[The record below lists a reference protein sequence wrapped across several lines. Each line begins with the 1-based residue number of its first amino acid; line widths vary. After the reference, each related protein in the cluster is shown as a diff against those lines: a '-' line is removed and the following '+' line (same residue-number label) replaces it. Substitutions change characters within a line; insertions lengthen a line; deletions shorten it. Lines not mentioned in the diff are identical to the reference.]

1 MTSGGSRAERRRQ
14 RAERW
19 RRPPGSSS
27 NSSSSSL
34 RSPSGSRRRR
44 RGASGRR
51 TAAPAPP
58 PPRPLPQWRPSGS
71 AGPCPVQKRCWDS
84 RGICG
89 SRLPNFLGR
98 TVSVHALLFPKSLS
112 PPSSDPFP
120 LPPPCDPSPRGSE
133 MLSLGW
139 GTRRCPHLFRA
150 CVSMRHTPGH

>member
-14 RAERW
+14 RAEQR

-27 NSSSSSL
+27 SSSSL
-34 RSPSGSRRRR
+34 RKPSGSSRR
-44 RGASGRR
+44 RGASGWR

-58 PPRPLPQWRPSGS
+58 PPRPPPQWRPSGS

-98 TVSVHALLFPKSLS
+98 TVSVHALLFPKSPLVPHPVTLFPS
-112 PPSSDPFP
+112 P
-120 LPPPCDPSPRGSE
+120 LPCDPPPRGSE
-133 MLSLGW
+133 MLLLGW
-139 GTRRCPHLFRA
+139 GTRRCPHLLRA
-150 CVSMRHTPGH
+150 CVSVRHTPGH